1 VFQFY
6 FYIIVFFIFLVFDIE
21 IFYIYNYLNTYLV
34 LFIMEFINKKYRILG
49 KIGEGS
55 FGLIYKGE
63 NVRTRELVAIKVEP
77 IEKNMK
83 LLKNESVIYQ
93 YLNNVQ
99 GVPVVK
105 WFGKDEKNYYMVLNL
120 LGESLQSIKNDSTF
134 SLPTVLQIGIQVII
148 LLKTI
153 HDKGLV
159 HRDIKPDNFLLG
171 LNNERKRIYII
182 DFGFCKSFMTN
193 NQHNPIKKTNNL
205 IGSLT
210 YASINTHNCVEL
222 SRRDDMESLGYM
234 LTFFLLGKL
243 PWQELTS
250 ENIDTIKNLKQHIVT
265 NDKLPEIFV
274 NYIKYVRSLEYEEK
288 PNYFL
293 IIDNFKR
300 ELENIKKN
308 ELNKS

>member
-1 VFQFY
+1 MA
-6 FYIIVFFIFLVFDIE
+6 L
-21 IFYIYNYLNTYLV
+21 
-34 LFIMEFINKKYRILG
+34 INKKYRIIG

-63 NVRTRELVAIKVEP
+63 NVRTKELVAIKVEP
-77 IEKNMK
+77 IEKDMK

-93 YLNNVQ
+93 YLNTVE
-99 GVPVVK
+99 GVPFVK

-120 LGESLQSIKNDSTF
+120 LGESLQTIRNNSIF
-134 SLPTVLQIGIQVII
+134 SLTSVLQIGIQVII
-148 LLKTI
+148 ILKTI

-171 LNNERKRIYII
+171 LNNQKKRIYII
-182 DFGFCKSFMTN
+182 DFGLCKSYTTN
-193 NQHNPIKKTNNL
+193 DKHNPMKKTNNL

-210 YASINTHNCVEL
+210 YASINTHNCTEL

-234 LTFFLLGKL
+234 LAFLYLGTL
-243 PWQELTS
+243 PWQEVKV
-250 ENIDTIKNLKQHIVT
+250 ENIDIIQKLKQDIT
-265 NDKLPEIFV
+265 SNDKLPEILV

-293 IIDNFKR
+293 IVDNFKR
-300 ELENIKKN
+300 ELEILKKT
-308 ELNKS
+308 S

>member
-1 VFQFY
+1 
-6 FYIIVFFIFLVFDIE
+6 
-21 IFYIYNYLNTYLV
+21 
-34 LFIMEFINKKYRILG
+34 MEVINKKYRILE

-63 NVRTRELVAIKVEP
+63 NIRTRELVAIKVEP
-77 IEKNMK
+77 IEKDMK

-93 YLNNVQ
+93 YLNNAQ
-99 GVPVVK
+99 GVPFVK

-120 LGESLQSIKNDSTF
+120 LGESLQSIKNNSTF
-134 SLPTVLQIGIQVII
+134 SLSLVLQIGIQVVII
-148 LLKTI
+148 LKTI

-182 DFGFCKSFMTN
+182 DFGLCKPYITN
-193 NQHNPIKKTNNL
+193 DEHNPIKKTNNL

-210 YASINTHNCVEL
+210 YASINTHNCIEL

-234 LTFFLLGKL
+234 LAFFYLGKL
-243 PWQELTS
+243 PWQEVKI
-250 ENIDTIKNLKQHIVT
+250 ENCDIIQNLKQNIT
-265 NDKLPEIFV
+265 SNDKLPQILV

-293 IIDNFKR
+293 IVDNFKR
-300 ELENIKKN
+300 ELEILKKN
-308 ELNKS
+308 

>member
-1 VFQFY
+1 MA
-6 FYIIVFFIFLVFDIE
+6 L
-21 IFYIYNYLNTYLV
+21 
-34 LFIMEFINKKYRILG
+34 INKKYKIIE
-49 KIGEGS
+49 KIGEGA

-77 IEKNMK
+77 IENDMK

-93 YLNNVQ
+93 YLNNVE
-99 GVPVVK
+99 GVPIVK
-105 WFGKDEKNYYMVLNL
+105 WFGKDETNYYMVLNL
-120 LGESLQSIKNDSTF
+120 LGESLQSIKNVSTF
-134 SLPTVLQIGIQVII
+134 SLGSVLQIGIQVII

-171 LNNERKRIYII
+171 LNNQRKRIYII
-182 DFGFCKSFMTN
+182 DFGLCKCYMN
-193 NQHNPIKKTNNL
+193 NDKHNPIKKTNNL

-210 YASINTHNCVEL
+210 YASINTHNHIEL

-234 LTFFLLGKL
+234 LAFLYLGTL
-243 PWQELTS
+243 PWQQEKVK
-250 ENIDTIKNLKQHIVT
+250 NDDIIKKLKQNIT
-265 NDKLPEIFV
+265 SNDKLPEILV

-300 ELENIKKN
+300 ELEILKKT
-308 ELNKS
+308 S